1 MLGLGW
7 LLHHQQA
14 GYIKGDAGS
23 FVSPEVPN
31 RTGAYKDS

>member
-7 LLHHQQA
+7 LLRHQQA
-14 GYIKGDAGS
+14 GYIKEDANS
-23 FVSPEVPN
+23 RVLPEVPG